1 MDSTFALRVRTKGTT
16 AVWTFRPGD
25 SQPVQ
30 VFNQGLHKLGPAA
43 LRVQVFIAENQRS
56 AALTASLRCNPER
69 ARASEVEKTS
79 GRWGEASAI
88 GDGSGV
94 RHGQSQKSD

>member
-1 MDSTFALRVRTKGTT
+1 MDSTFALRVRTKGAT

-30 VFNQGLHKLGPAA
+30 IFDHGLHKLGSAA
-43 LRVQVFIAENQRS
+43 LRIQVFVAENQRS
-56 AALTASLRCNPER
+56 ALLTASLRCNPER
-69 ARASEVEKTS
+69 ARVSEVEKTS

-88 GDGSGV
+88 GD
-94 RHGQSQKSD
+94 